1 MNVFSG
7 VLKMTKRWP
16 HFMASLVVCFG
27 VMFSGSA
34 SAQMAFVAGSDY
46 GVISPA
52 VKTTQPDKV
61 VVTEI
66 FWYGCPHC
74 FRFEPYVEKWSANL
88 PEGVVF
94 EQVPS
99 SINPRW
105 TEHARAY
112 YSFQLM
118 GIIDEIHTAFFDA
131 LHLKR
136 QRLDNIDAIAEF
148 VAERGFD
155 EKLFREYYFSFPVET
170 QLRKNAQNEK
180 RYGISGVP
188 AVIVNGKYLVSGS
201 LAGSNERMIQ
211 IINFLVTQ
219 ELAL

>member
-1 MNVFSG
+1 MI
-7 VLKMTKRWP
+7 KRWLLGL
-16 HFMASLVVCFG
+16 ALS
-27 VMFSGSA
+27 VMISGSA
-34 SAQMAFVAGSDY
+34 IAQMAFVEGSDY
-46 GVISPA
+46 QLITPA
-52 VKTTQPDKV
+52 VKTTQPDKI

-74 FRFEPYVEKWSANL
+74 FRFEPYVEKWSAKL

-99 SINPRW
+99 SLNPRW

-118 GIIDEIHTAFFDA
+118 GQLEQTHRAFFDA
-131 LHLKR
+131 IHLKR
-136 QRLDNIDAIAEF
+136 ERLNDIDAIAGF
-148 VAERGFD
+148 VAERGLD
-155 EKLFREYYFSFPVET
+155 EKAFREYYSSFPVET
-170 QLRKNAQNEK
+170 QIRKNVQREK
-180 RYGISGVP
+180 RYGHNGVP
-188 AVIVNGKYLVSGS
+188 AIIVNGKYLVSAS

-211 IINFLVTQ
+211 IMNFLVAQ

>member
-1 MNVFSG
+1 M
-7 VLKMTKRWP
+7 KRWLLGLA
-16 HFMASLVVCFG
+16 FC

-34 SAQMAFVAGSDY
+34 VAQMAFVAGSDY
-46 GVISPA
+46 QLISPA
-52 VKTTQPDKV
+52 VKSSQPDKV

-88 PEGVVF
+88 PEGVIF
-94 EQVPS
+94 EQLPS
-99 SINPRW
+99 SLNPRW

-118 GIIDEIHTAFFDA
+118 GQLEQIHRPFFDA
-131 LHLKR
+131 IHLKR
-136 QRLDNIDAIAEF
+136 ERLNSVDTIAEF
-148 VAERGFD
+148 VSEQGLD
-155 EKLFREYYFSFPVET
+155 EKAFREYYFSFPVET
-170 QLRKNAQNEK
+170 QIRKNVQKEK
-180 RYGISGVP
+180 LYGHNGVP

-211 IINFLVTQ
+211 IMNFLVAQ